1 MDELVKLTEGSED
14 ELVNELLDNESPFVF
29 LSSNDDHGIVVETR
43 PFPSMDPRLVS
54 TLYSGPTIEDV
65 ESSLSE
71 IIYGIHSI
79 QREDRSEAC
88 RISELGG
95 VIKGGYNGNKKYSL
109 RIKNHG
115 SAISDDGYKWRKY
128 GQKSIKNSPN
138 PRSYYRCAKPRCN
151 AKKRVERA
159 MDDPDTLMVTYE
171 GLHVHHDYPFSCPT
185 RKKLQRPTHEAQNQ
199 AHDKRPKVISPCTTI
214 DPVNKEFEVEAALI
228 GPQGLLED
236 IVPFSIRNPNS

>member
-14 ELVNELLDNESPFVF
+14 ELVNELLDDESPFFF
-29 LSSNDDHGIVVETR
+29 LSSNDDHGVVVETS
-43 PFPSMDPRLVS
+43 PFPSMDPRLLS

-65 ESSLSE
+65 ESSLSDM
-71 IIYGIHSI
+71 IYGIHSI

-88 RISELGG
+88 RISGLSG
-95 VIKGGYNGNKKYSL
+95 VIKGGCNGNKKYSV

-115 SAISDDGYKWRKY
+115 STISDDGYKWRKY
-128 GQKSIKNSPN
+128 GQKSIKNTPN

-171 GLHVHHDYPFSCPT
+171 GLHVHLDHPFSCPT
-185 RKKLQRPTHEAQNQ
+185 RKKLQRPTYGAKNQ
-199 AHDKRPKVISPCTTI
+199 AHRERPKVAGPGTTI
-214 DPVNKEFEVEAALI
+214 DPVKEFEVEAGLI
-228 GPQGLLED
+228 GRQGLLED

>member
-14 ELVNELLDNESPFVF
+14 ELVNELLDNDSPFFF
-29 LSSNDDHGIVVETR
+29 LSSNDDHGVVEETSH
-43 PFPSMDPRLVS
+43 FPSMDPRQMS

-65 ESSLSE
+65 ESSLSDM
-71 IIYGIHSI
+71 IYGIQSI

-88 RISELGG
+88 RISELSGI
-95 VIKGGYNGNKKYSL
+95 IKGGYNGNKKYSL

-128 GQKSIKNSPN
+128 GQKSIKNTPN
-138 PRSYYRCAKPRCN
+138 PRCYYRCAIPRCN

-171 GLHVHHDYPFSCPT
+171 GLHVHLDYSFSCPT
-185 RKKLQRPTHEAQNQ
+185 RKKLQEPTYEAQNQ
-199 AHDKRPKVISPCTTI
+199 AYEERPKVVGPGAAI
-214 DPVNKEFEVEAALI
+214 DPDKEFEVEAELV
-228 GPQGLLED
+228 GGQGLLED